1 MGDRVVVAGRG
12 AGMLAMD
19 NEDGTWNVEFDDD
32 TEGDAPLTEIEA
44 CAEEE
49 EPVSEQTAE
58 IRDRRA
64 VMVAEWARQRQADSL
79 KQAASLHIDATV
91 PAPQDAD
98 SPRTPTKEVKRKLEA
113 AARPPVS
120 VHWHSRKA
128 VLCFGDSLT
137 EGLVSFN
144 SKLSPYSDQLEWRLH
159 DAFGAGGM
167 LPTIINAGVSGESAC
182 DMVPRLRR
190 LLTASR
196 RCEDEDDV
204 RLFDESPDVVLI
216 LGGTN
221 DLSRLHPKRITEL
234 LLSLHRIAHS
244 AGAIT
249 GVLTIPE
256 SLNSFSKKEPF
267 KDVREE
273 VNKAL
278 REFGK
283 ENADKAVI
291 IDVAA
296 AFPQDEEHA
305 DLWSKDGTH
314 FSAKG
319 YKALGDLL
327 AEAHLSPA

>member
-1 MGDRVVVAGRG
+1 
-12 AGMLAMD
+12 MD
-19 NEDGTWNVEFDDD
+19 NEDGTWNVVFDDN
-32 TEGDAPLTEIEA
+32 TEVDISLREVEL
-44 CAEEE
+44 CSEEV
-49 EPVSEQTAE
+49 VSGQTAE
-58 IRDRRA
+58 TCSCQFAMLVDGP
-64 VMVAEWARQRQADSL
+64 EGRQVDSAPL
-79 KQAASLHIDATV
+79 QIDTILSASLGEDC
-91 PAPQDAD
+91 
-98 SPRTPTKEVKRKLEA
+98 PRTPTKEVKRTREA

-120 VHWHSRKA
+120 DHWRKRNA

-137 EGLVSFN
+137 EGLVSFS

-159 DAFGAGGM
+159 NAFGVGGT
-167 LPTIINAGVSGESAC
+167 PPKIINAGISGESAR

-190 LLTASR
+190 LLTAPRLS
-196 RCEDEDDV
+196 DGDDDG

-221 DLSRLHPKRITEL
+221 DLSRMQPKQITEL

-256 SLNSFSKKEPF
+256 SLNSFSGKETF

-278 REFGK
+278 REFVK
-283 ENADKAVI
+283 DNTDKAVLV
-291 IDVAA
+291 DVAT
-296 AFPQDEEHA
+296 AFPQDDEHTH
-305 DLWSKDGTH
+305 LWTKDGTH

-319 YKALGDLL
+319 YEALGDLL
-327 AEAHLSPA
+327 AESHFSPC